1 MLNSFDNGI
10 ITLIKSAITGE
21 SLTLP
26 EDFEFDRLF
35 TYAKQNELSG
45 ILYYGA
51 LNCKVDASLECMQ
64 SLFMDTCR
72 LLMISERQL
81 FEIERVFKAF
91 SENGIDFMPLK
102 GSIMKH
108 LYPRTDMRVMGDAD
122 ILIKPEQYEKI
133 KSVVAGL
140 NFTEECESDHELI
153 WKKPEL
159 FLELHKRLIPSYN
172 KDYYSYYG
180 DGWRLARVVN
190 DIPHRFQM
198 SDNDQMIYLF
208 THFAKHYRDS
218 GIGIRHLVDLY
229 VFRKAKPELDEEYI
243 KTELKKLQLYEFYCN
258 ILDTIDY
265 LFYDREATEKAKLI
279 TDFIFKSGIYGNKE
293 FHVVSQAIK
302 HSKATGSAKTAKFKH
317 LFDIVFL
324 SYPYMKRLYPILQK
338 LPILLPIMWVVRIF
352 RTIIFKRD
360 VISKHTDSMKKM
372 TVESIENQQQALNFV
387 GLDFNFK
394 E

>member
-1 MLNSFDNGI
+1 MLNSFNSGI

-21 SLTLP
+21 SLALP
-26 EDFEFDRLF
+26 EDFEYDKLF
-35 TYAKQNELSG
+35 KYAKKNELSG
-45 ILYYGA
+45 MLYYGA
-51 LNCKVDASLECMQ
+51 INCKVDASLECMQ

-72 LLMISERQL
+72 LLTVSERQL

-133 KSVVAGL
+133 KPIMEGL
-140 NFTEECESDHELI
+140 NFTEKGESNHELI
-153 WKKPEL
+153 WQKPEL

-172 KDYYSYYG
+172 KDYYKYYG
-180 DGWRLARVVN
+180 DGWRLARCS
-190 DIPHRFQM
+190 DMPYRFEM
-198 SDNDQMIYLF
+198 NDNDQMIYLF
-208 THFAKHYRDS
+208 THFSKHYRDS

-229 VFRKAKPELDEEYI
+229 VFRKVKQELDEDYI
-243 KTELKKLQLYEFYCN
+243 KAELQKLQLYEFYCN

-265 LFYDREATEKAKLI
+265 LFYNGEATEKAKLI

-293 FHVVSQAIK
+293 FHVVSKAIM
-302 HSKATGSAKTAKFKH
+302 HSKATGSAKTAKIKH
-317 LFDIVFL
+317 IFDIVFL
-324 SYPYMKRLYPILQK
+324 PYAYMKNVFPILK
-338 LPILLPIMWVVRIF
+338 KIPVLLPVMWVVRLFKTLIF
-352 RTIIFKRD
+352 ERD
-360 VISKHTDSMKKM
+360 SISKHTDNMKKM
-372 TVESIENQQQALNFV
+372 TVENITNQQQALNFV

>member
-1 MLNSFDNGI
+1 MLNSFNKGI

-21 SLTLP
+21 NLTLP
-26 EDFEFDRLF
+26 EDFEYDNLF
-35 TYAKQNELSG
+35 TYAKRNELSG
-45 ILYYGA
+45 MLYYGA

-72 LLMISERQL
+72 LLAISERQL
-81 FEIERVFKAF
+81 FEIEGLFKAF

-102 GSIMKH
+102 GTLMKH

-122 ILIKPEQYEKI
+122 ILIRPEQYEKI
-133 KSVVAGL
+133 KSVVTSL
-140 NFTEECESDHELI
+140 NFTEQCESDHELI

-172 KDYYSYYG
+172 KDYYRYYG
-180 DGWRLARVVN
+180 DGWRLARAT
-190 DIPHRFQM
+190 DMPYRFQM

-208 THFAKHYRDS
+208 THFSKHYRDS

-229 VFRKAKPELDEEYI
+229 VFRRAKSELNEDYI
-243 KTELKKLQLYEFYCN
+243 KAELEKLQLYEFYCN

-265 LFYDREATEKAKLI
+265 LFYDGKPTEQAKLI
-279 TDFIFKSGIYGNKE
+279 TDFIFKSRIYGNKE
-293 FHVVSQAIK
+293 FNLVSQAIK
-302 HSKATGSAKTAKFKH
+302 HSKTTGSAKTAKFKH
-317 LFDIVFL
+317 MFDIVFL
-324 SYPYMKRLYPILQK
+324 PYSYMKKVYPILK
-338 LPILLPIMWVVRIF
+338 RIPFLLPVMWVVRLF
-352 RTIIFKRD
+352 DALIFKHNS
-360 VISKHTDSMKKM
+360 IAKHASDIKKM
-372 TVESIENQQQALNFV
+372 TAENIESQKQALNFV